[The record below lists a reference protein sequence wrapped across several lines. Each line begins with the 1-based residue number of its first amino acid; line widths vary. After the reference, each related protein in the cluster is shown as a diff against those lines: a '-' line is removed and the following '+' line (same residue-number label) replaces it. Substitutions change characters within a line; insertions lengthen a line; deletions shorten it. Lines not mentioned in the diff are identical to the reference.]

1 MKIAIVDVAAESSGA
16 ASVLFDF
23 VEALGKSPL
32 AQKHEWL
39 VLTGLI
45 SVPECGHIRNIR
57 VPEVKKSRMKRLL
70 WERREFP
77 RLMEKEGV
85 DVVVSLQ
92 NKALP
97 KGKWRQVVYF
107 HNMLLLSK
115 ASRFSLFKK
124 EERPYAIYT
133 HLIGP
138 LTRNSW
144 KHASLFA
151 VQTHAAADTIGKYLP
166 KGAKVLVLPPA
177 IKPYPVGN
185 EAWDEV
191 GGLIYPA
198 APIPF
203 KRQDALVSR
212 VQMPRGRQLLL
223 TMTGHENGYAE
234 RVRALADGKEGIR
247 FTGYLP
253 REEILSGYDRGTY
266 GLIVV
271 SEIESYP
278 IPFAE
283 AMQAGAPIVAADYPY
298 AREVLGDYENAF
310 FVRPDLGDLN
320 DGIARALAAKR
331 CAPKLPAGGS
341 WEDFIVGILEV
352 GGAE

>member
-1 MKIAIVDVAAESSGA
+1 MKIAIVDVAAQTGGA

-23 VEALGKSPL
+23 VEALGKSS
-32 AQKHEWL
+32 AAREHQWL
-39 VLTGLI
+39 VLTSVL
-45 SVPECGHIRNIR
+45 SVPECAYVKNLRF
-57 VPEVKKSRMKRLL
+57 PEVKKSRMARLR

-77 RLMEKEGV
+77 RLMREEKV
-85 DVVVSLQ
+85 DIVVSLQ

-138 LTRNSW
+138 MTRNSW

-151 VQTHAAADTIGKYLP
+151 VQTHAAADTIEKYLP
-166 KGAKVLVLPPA
+166 KDAKVLVLPPA

-185 EAWDEV
+185 DAWDEV

-198 APIPF
+198 APIAF

-212 VQMPRGRQLLL
+212 AQMPRGKQLLL

-298 AREVLGDYENAF
+298 AREVLDGYENAF

-320 DGIARALAAKR
+320 EGITRALAAKR

-341 WEDFIVGILEV
+341 WEDFIAGILEV